1 MADTKPSLSPVGASP
16 SLPPKVYFGPMGQR
30 IEGLDKSQSELLARL
45 QGLKLELQ
53 NWRLNLDTQFKTY
66 KDELLELKKALNSE
80 VNQLRSEFKELRTT
94 LQEQQDNVTIDHKNM
109 VVSMLSPLFLVS
121 GTWGIFYMIF
131 LLCLLGQVDNTFLS
145 LGLKYL
151 RYLAYE
157 YTG

>member
-109 VVSMLSPLFLVS
+109 VIIDEPKYTRESGHHRAKTSQDEAEAGEEALSS
-121 GTWGIFYMIF
+121 
-131 LLCLLGQVDNTFLS
+131 DNK
-145 LGLKYL
+145 GV
-151 RYLAYE
+151 
-157 YTG
+157 